1 MGFGKGFNA
10 NNDAAVRRVVG
21 TRWTGGQSYS
31 GRIWGSAGR
40 LAGHNGKVYL
50 ILPGKREGA
59 FARLVEWLQMSKELT
74 SDSREAEDM
83 ARRAFLDEN
92 VRKRWMQCVEIRAGS
107 R

>member
-1 MGFGKGFNA
+1 MANAIWLFCLRVEKGL
-10 NNDAAVRRVVG
+10 
-21 TRWTGGQSYS
+21 Q
-31 GRIWGSAGR
+31 GR
-40 LAGHNGKVYL
+40 LNFSSL
-50 ILPGKREGA
+50 
-59 FARLVEWLQMSKELT
+59 SKELT